1 MDKLLTE
8 VEVAREWLNC
18 EPTLLERLRA
28 GGKGPLAIRI
38 SDRVIR
44 YRPSDVQHWLE
55 HRAAGFSQA

>member
-8 VEVAREWLNC
+8 AEVARELLAI

-28 GGKGPLAIRI
+28 GGKGPPAIRI

-44 YRPSDVQHWLE
+44 YRPSDVQHWIE
-55 HRAAGFSQA
+55 NRAEAAT